1 MSRNKIAL
9 IVFAVAA
16 VSCSGA
22 KKPDRVT
29 RDLLS
34 LPKEALFEKG
44 NALLEKGKFEDARK
58 YLNFVFES
66 YPNDPVGQKSLLL
79 VADSYF
85 RRGRGQYVE
94 ARYRYRDYLSRY
106 PSADN
111 RPFVLYRYALC
122 YDKEHE
128 KVDRDPTNT
137 REALTQYRN
146 LLKEAPDSPYAAQA
160 RGRLEALN
168 DLLADHEFDV
178 GYFYFRKGDSAA
190 AFGRFRYT
198 EENYPEYSHRDK
210 LYFHAGQTL
219 HRLGRDAEAETYFAK
234 LRATYPSSPWTARL
248 RKERLVPVDKQA
260 KAR

>member
-1 MSRNKIAL
+1 MKKLAVL
-9 IVFAVAA
+9 LFAAAAVA
-16 VSCSGA
+16 CSA
-22 KKPDRVT
+22 TKKPDRVT

-34 LPKEALFEKG
+34 LPKETLFDKG
-44 NALLEKGKFEDARK
+44 KALLDKGRFDEARK

-66 YPNDPVGQKSLLL
+66 YPNDAVGQKALLL

-128 KVDRDPTNT
+128 QIDRDPTNT

-146 LLKEAPDSPYAAQA
+146 LLKEAPDSSYAAEA
-160 RGRLEALN
+160 RGRIDALT
-168 DLLADHEFDV
+168 DLLAEHEFDV
-178 GYFYFRKGDSAA
+178 GLFYFRKGDPAA
-190 AFGRFRYT
+190 AFNRFQYT
-198 EENYPEYSHRDK
+198 EENYPSYSHRDK
-210 LYFHAGQTL
+210 LYFHTGQAL
-219 HRLGRDAEAETYFAK
+219 RRLGRNTEAETYFAK
-234 LRATYPSSPWTARL
+234 LRETYPKSPWATRAVKDRL
-248 RKERLVPVDKQA
+248 LTVDKQA
-260 KAR
+260 RSR